1 MKWIDTAAITVGQR
15 RLSGA
20 DRLLTLLT
28 PSHGRMR
35 VVARSV
41 CLPKGP
47 LGSALEPFGVS
58 RVVLSPARGEGL
70 YRVDSADRISNM
82 VVLRADLRRLGGG
95 GLVCAWARALA
106 RREDALPLYR
116 LLHRSLVSLDRG
128 PVPVAT
134 VVARFLWRL
143 TVLSGV
149 GPTLFCCV
157 QCQTSGELTGFRR
170 DPGGTVC
177 ADCRTSADWP
187 LADTALR
194 ALRII
199 AEGEPAALSALPEAL
214 SRPLVSLAQGYL
226 RGHFGD
232 YLPGRAGVEWPV
244 RVS

>member
-1 MKWIDTAAITVGQR
+1 MKWIDTAAITIGQR

-35 VVARSV
+35 VVARSA

-58 RVVLSPARGEGL
+58 RVVLSPAKGEGL
-70 YRVDSADRISNM
+70 YRVDSADRVSNM
-82 VVLRADLRRLGGG
+82 VVLRADLRRMGGG

-106 RREDALPLYR
+106 RQEDALVLYR
-116 LLHRSLVSLDRG
+116 LLHRSLVALDRS
-128 PVPVAT
+128 PIPVAT

-143 TVLSGV
+143 TLLSGV
-149 GPTLFCCV
+149 GPTLFRCV
-157 QCQTSGELTGFRR
+157 QCQTSGKLTGFRR

-177 ADCRTSADWP
+177 TACQTGADWP
-187 LADTALR
+187 LSDTSLR

-199 AEGEPAALSALPEAL
+199 AEGDPQALCALPEAL
-214 SRPLVSLAQGYL
+214 SRPLVSLAQSYL

-232 YLPGRAGVEWPV
+232 YLPGTAEV
-244 RVS
+244 RQRGTA